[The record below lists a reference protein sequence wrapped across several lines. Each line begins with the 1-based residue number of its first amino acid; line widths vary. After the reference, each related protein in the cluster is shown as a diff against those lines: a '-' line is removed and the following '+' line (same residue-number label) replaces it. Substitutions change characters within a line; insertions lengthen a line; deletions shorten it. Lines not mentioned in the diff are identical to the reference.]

1 MRTALKRTI
10 GKILPQTRK
19 LLPRN
24 RLGDRI
30 YGLLLFVA
38 SHGRL
43 PNKSMTFNDVLYQM
57 KTTDEIIDPLRVFVT
72 DKEFVKFYV
81 KAVIGDQYNVP
92 TIDIIRDRA
101 KIMDYEFP
109 AACCIKPTH
118 LSGEIIIR
126 KNIEPV
132 DRDRIDSWFDISHYA
147 LIREANYKTL
157 KPKVIIEPIV
167 FRGNDLID
175 YKIFCFKGKPKIIR
189 VLEDHLGKD
198 RRGLFDVNW
207 NELPFSLGVESY
219 SVPSKKPANLL
230 EILDIA
236 AKLSAGFNFI
246 RVDLYSDG
254 SECLVGEM
262 TNCHTSAM
270 QVFIPEL
277 AEKIASK
284 ILFGM

>member
-10 GKILPQTRK
+10 RKTVPHTRNLLPQ
-19 LLPRN
+19 N

-30 YGLLLFVA
+30 YGFLLFVA

-43 PNKSMTFNDVLYQM
+43 PNKSMTFNDVLYRI
-57 KTTDEIIDPLRVFVT
+57 KNTDEIIDPLRVFIT

-101 KIMDYEFP
+101 KIEDYEFP

-126 KNIEPV
+126 KDIEPV
-132 DRDRIDSWFDISHYA
+132 DRGRIDSWFDVSHYA

-157 KPKVIIEPIV
+157 KPKVIIEPII

-189 VLEDHLGKD
+189 VVEDYLGED

-207 NELPFSLGVESY
+207 NEFPFSLGVESY
-219 SVPSKKPANLL
+219 SVPSKKPGNLL
-230 EILDIA
+230 ELLDIA

-254 SECLVGEM
+254 SRCLAGEM
-262 TNCHTSAM
+262 TNCHMSAT
-270 QVFIPEL
+270 QGFIPAS

-284 ILFGM
+284 ILFGL